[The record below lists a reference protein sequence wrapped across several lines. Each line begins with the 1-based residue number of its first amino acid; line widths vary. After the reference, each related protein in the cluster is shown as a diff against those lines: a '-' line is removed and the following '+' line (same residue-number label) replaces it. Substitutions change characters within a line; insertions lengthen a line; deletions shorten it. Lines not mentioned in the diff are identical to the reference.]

1 MRKAKEYLWALPY
14 AIGYIIWAAFY
25 IVNPL
30 HYDMYVMEADYLIR
44 HSTFIGV
51 LKAVFFTGGC
61 WKNARYLVNIIN
73 IYVVSYQK
81 VFDLL
86 MPFVFILSIWLAQ
99 KSISKENKW
108 HAALGGVGLFLL
120 VSNGIVGSCY
130 SYSYV
135 LYTFPI
141 LFVSIFLY
149 VNSRYNENKDLLDT
163 WYKKVGYILLVYCCA
178 GFLEH
183 LSCAFSVI
191 MMWVCG
197 KDRFVTK
204 RKNKTV
210 LVAMIVS
217 LCQTIF
223 MNMYLIIRQTR
234 PLAQNGG
241 ELFDYI
247 RTNFRIIIL
256 ETWISNPAIIVFF
269 LIALIYANRKRIKWL
284 FIDVMLLLGYI
295 VWLILVFSAGRIDT
309 VTKRTADVT
318 VPFVPS
324 ELWWLWAV
332 LYVSV
337 NLCVLWQLF
346 TISETM
352 AIAYFAGGCSTV
364 PILVTPNTGWT
375 ISSIY
380 VFMIIIS
387 TVMLLQNQETDI
399 KAKKVWMVACTA
411 AAVAGIVIFSGRI
424 IRIGRTAYQIRKTV
438 DEAVRLQISGDWDI
452 DKDQVSIPSFD
463 SIDVLGGGRPDAN
476 SYYMWNYCYVNGLDK
491 KTIIVTE

>member
-14 AIGYIIWAAFY
+14 AIGYIMWAAFY

-81 VFDLL
+81 LFDLI
-86 MPFVFILSIWLAQ
+86 MPLVFVLSIWFAQ
-99 KSISKENKW
+99 KSIGKGNKSR
-108 HAALGGVGLFLL
+108 AAFAGVGMFFL

-141 LFVSIFLY
+141 LFVSLFLY
-149 VNSRYNENKDLLDT
+149 VNSRYNEDGELFNT
-163 WYKKVGYILLVYCCA
+163 WYKKAGYILLVYCCA

-191 MMWVCG
+191 MMWVWG
-197 KDRFVTK
+197 KDRFATK
-204 RKNKTV
+204 RKNKTI
-210 LVAMIVS
+210 LVAAIIS
-217 LCQTIF
+217 LCQTVY
-223 MNMYLIIRQTR
+223 MNMYLIIKQTR

-241 ELFDYI
+241 EVFSYI
-247 RTNFRIIIL
+247 KANFRTIIL
-256 ETWISNPAIIVFF
+256 ETWISNPVIVVFF
-269 LIALIYANRKRIKWL
+269 LTALIYANRNRIKWL
-284 FIDVMLLLGYI
+284 IFDGVFLLGYI
-295 VWLILVFSAGRIDT
+295 AWFILIFISGGIDT
-309 VTKRTADVT
+309 VTKRTADVI
-318 VPFVPS
+318 VPYVPVD
-324 ELWWLWAV
+324 LWGLWAL
-332 LYVSV
+332 LYIAI
-337 NLCVLWQLF
+337 NLCILWQLF
-346 TISETM
+346 TISETI

-380 VFMIIIS
+380 VFMIIVS
-387 TVMLLQNQETDI
+387 TVMLIENHETDI
-399 KAKKVWMVACTA
+399 KAERAWMTACTV
-411 AAVAGIVIFSGRI
+411 AAVMGVIFFSARI
-424 IRIGRTAYQIRKTV
+424 IRIGRTSYQIRRTV
-438 DEAVRLQISGDWDI
+438 DQAVRLQISGDWNI
-452 DKDQVSIPSFD
+452 EKDEVHIPAFD
-463 SIDVLGGGRPDAN
+463 ARDVLDGGRPDDN
-476 SYYMWNYCYVNGLDK
+476 PYYMWNYCYVRGLDK
-491 KTIIVTE
+491 KTVIVTE